1 MSDVLKC
8 CYQEYVLDPHE
19 PVAENLWLTVTDVA
33 ATLETDTHVSSRY
46 HTRSITSFTGEKLR
60 LALSRKTIIQQ
71 I

>member
-33 ATLETDTHVSSRY
+33 ATPETDM
-46 HTRSITSFTGEKLR
+46 SISP
-60 LALSRKTIIQQ
+60 SIIIVPLHHLLQKNCC
-71 I
+71 